1 MMSCREV
8 AELSTEYLE
17 GSLPFWRRMAVRMH
31 LAMCR
36 RCPAF
41 MDQLRK
47 TIELLGR
54 LPPDPMP
61 QETRAKLIMQFREA
75 NARTRRG
82 GA

>member
-1 MMSCREV
+1 MMSCKEV

-54 LPPDPMP
+54 LPPEPVP
-61 QETRAKLIMQFREA
+61 QEKCAELIRQFREA

-82 GA
+82 SP